1 MDSLRKG
8 QSKGKGKR
16 QQSNLALAKWMQ
28 TRVSTV
34 ADLDTGRRTAG
45 DQVEVHM
52 TASTVVPQRQGQ
64 GQGERKERRGYNGRC
79 ADEHPFWPEVV
90 IGNIIDLSVS
100 SFTESCVVNAL
111 WCSSGWQDGW
121 ILTLDAA
128 CHSLSSGLRQPGAEY
143 MLLERCTDL
152 RVSDRVS

>member
-1 MDSLRKG
+1 MPSEPLANSTALRNALLQRCHSTVNVGASGESSQNATDPDRMAVDSLRKG

-45 DQVEVHM
+45 DQVVHM

-64 GQGERKERRGYNGRC
+64 GQGERKERRELNGRC
-79 ADEHPFWPEVV
+79 ADEHPFWPELVV
-90 IGNIIDLSVS
+90 GNIIDLSVS
-100 SFTESCVVNAL
+100 SFTDSMC
-111 WCSSGWQDGW
+111 C
-121 ILTLDAA
+121 
-128 CHSLSSGLRQPGAEY
+128 
-143 MLLERCTDL
+143 
-152 RVSDRVS
+152 